1 MRVEAG
7 MRVEGLGLRNAT
19 VKKGRSKITSDNY
32 RTIVISFL
40 VEMSL
45 LLHRAKSHHTWTL

>member
-45 LLHRAKSHHTWTL
+45 LLH